1 MSGTSNTTR
10 NSGDHTAAFDEQ
22 AEKTARII
30 KEHDFDKMGYDAS
43 VVSIYA
49 NAFAKGSLSSPHPI
63 SKDEAARAINTQFEK
78 LYGKTP
84 AEYREG
90 QPVRLSS
97 PSRSVQERTG
107 EGKVTRHRRTSGKD
121 KDRNRSR

>member
-1 MSGTSNTTR
+1 MSGISNTTR
-10 NSGDHTAAFDEQ
+10 NPDDHKAAFEKQ

-49 NAFAKGSLSSPHPI
+49 NAFAKGSISSPHPI
-63 SKDEAARAINTQFEK
+63 SQNEAAKAINAQFEK

-90 QPVRLSS
+90 KSVRLSS
-97 PSRSVQERTG
+97 PYRQVQEKAG
-107 EGKVTRHRRTSGKD
+107 EGKVTRHRLAGAKD
-121 KDRNRSR
+121 KDRERGR